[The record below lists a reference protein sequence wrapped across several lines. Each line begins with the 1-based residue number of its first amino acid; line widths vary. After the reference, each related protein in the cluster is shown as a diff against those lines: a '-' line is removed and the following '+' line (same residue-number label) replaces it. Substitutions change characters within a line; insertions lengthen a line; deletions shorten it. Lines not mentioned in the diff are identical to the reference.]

1 MQWRESGAL
10 SRTAASDRPLQQQL
24 LGLGDR
30 LGGVEALGADVRAV
44 HDRVAA
50 IEAERILKLVEPLA
64 RIFVASYVKVTE
76 RRAPEF
82 GAVNLTKREV
92 ECLRWAAAG
101 KTNDEI
107 ATIGSVLEKFDA
119 QKTILSSVI
128 NHNPEIETLLAKKT
142 KFHKLSHL
150 SKLPFTTP
158 VGKPET
164 IGADRLALCAAAVYF
179 FPKQHNLV
187 IGMGSCI
194 TYNFINAD
202 HEFLGGGISPGME
215 MRMKALNQ
223 FTAKLPIVKPDGNVP
238 LVGYDTVTNIL
249 SGVVIGMAKEIDGF
263 IDVFKERYGNF
274 NVHLTGG
281 DLVYL
286 APHLK
291 NQIFADPELIFKG
304 LYAISEVNNQ

>member
-1 MQWRESGAL
+1 MNTLCFDFGNTRLKAAL
-10 SRTAASDRPLQQQL
+10 FQDSKLIEIFIFEND
-24 LGLGDR
+24 
-30 LGGVEALGADVRAV
+30 GVE
-44 HDRVAA
+44 
-50 IEAERILKLVEPLA
+50 I
-64 RIFVASYVKVTE
+64 
-76 RRAPEF
+76 
-82 GAVNLTKREV
+82 
-92 ECLRWAAAG
+92 
-101 KTNDEI
+101 
-107 ATIGSVLEKFDA
+107 IGSVLTNFDI

-128 NHNPEIETLLAKKT
+128 HHDPEIENLLSSKT
-142 KFHKLSHL
+142 KFHKLNHL
-150 SKLPFTTP
+150 SRLPFTTP

-164 IGADRLALCAAAVYF
+164 IGADRLALSAAAVYF

-215 MRMKALNQ
+215 MRMKSLNQ

-249 SGVVIGMAKEIDGF
+249 SGVVMGMANEIDGF
-263 IDVFKERYGNF
+263 INAYKERYGNF

-304 LYAISEVNNQ
+304 LYAVSEVNNQ

>member
-1 MQWRESGAL
+1 MNTLCLDFGNTRL
-10 SRTAASDRPLQQQL
+10 KAAFFQNKKL
-24 LGLGDR
+24 
-30 LGGVEALGADVRAV
+30 
-44 HDRVAA
+44 AA
-50 IEAERILKLVEPLA
+50 IVVLE
-64 RIFVASYVKVTE
+64 
-76 RRAPEF
+76 
-82 GAVNLTKREV
+82 
-92 ECLRWAAAG
+92 
-101 KTNDEI
+101 NDGIE
-107 ATIGSVLEKFDA
+107 TIQSLLEKFNP

-128 NHNPEIETLLAKKT
+128 NHHPDIESLLATKT
-142 KFHKLSHL
+142 QFHKLNHL
-150 SKLPFTTP
+150 SSLPFTTP

-164 IGADRLALCAAAVYF
+164 IGADRLALAAAVVYF

-238 LVGYDTVTNIL
+238 LVGYDTATNIL
-249 SGVVIGMAKEIDGF
+249 SGVVKGMANEIDGF
-263 IDVFKERYGNF
+263 IKEYKLRYGNF

-304 LYAISEVNNQ
+304 LYAISEVNNP